1 MLAIPAGLLE
11 QSRLGLEWVSWLDRL
26 PGLLLE
32 LLEEWELVSEPVPAW
47 HGAASVVVP
56 VRAADGQR
64 LALKVTF
71 DGDDES
77 LHEGLA
83 LQHWAGD
90 GVVRL
95 IRADPARRALLLER
109 LHPQDLH
116 VVDPIDACEVV
127 ARLYSR
133 LHRPAMPQLRP
144 LTEYLSDWLADLA
157 SAGAGLPLPRRMV
170 QQALSLGG
178 DLVSDPA
185 SVGVVIHG
193 DLHYANVLAA
203 DREGWLVIDPKP
215 MSGDPH
221 YEPGPMLWNRWD
233 EVVASG
239 DVRSAVRRRFHT
251 LVDVAELDEDRARE
265 WVLVRSIIN
274 AGWTHDDAARA
285 HRPLD
290 ADEQD
295 WVTMCLA
302 IAKAVQD

>member
-11 QSRLGLEWVSWLDRL
+11 QSRLGPDWASWLDRL
-26 PGLLLE
+26 PGLLRE
-32 LLEEWELVSEPVPAW
+32 LLEEWELAPEPVPSW
-47 HGAASVVVP
+47 HGHASIVVP
-56 VRAADGQR
+56 VRATDGAR

-109 LHPQDLH
+109 LHTDDLH
-116 VVDPIDACEVV
+116 AVDALEACEVV
-127 ARLYSR
+127 AGLYAR

-144 LTEYLSDWLADLA
+144 VTAYLAEWLADLA
-157 SAGAGLPLPRRMV
+157 AAGAGLPLPRRMV
-170 QQALSLGG
+170 QQTLSLGG
-178 DLVSDPA
+178 DFVSDPA
-185 SVGVVIHG
+185 SSGVVIHG

-203 DREGWLVIDPKP
+203 EREQWLVIDPKP

-233 EVVASG
+233 DVVASG

-251 LVDVAELDEDRARE
+251 LVDVAELDEDRARD
-265 WVLVRSIIN
+265 WVVVRSIMN
-274 AGWTHDDAARA
+274 AGWTYDDAARA
-285 HRPLD
+285 QSPLD
-290 ADEQD
+290 ADEQN